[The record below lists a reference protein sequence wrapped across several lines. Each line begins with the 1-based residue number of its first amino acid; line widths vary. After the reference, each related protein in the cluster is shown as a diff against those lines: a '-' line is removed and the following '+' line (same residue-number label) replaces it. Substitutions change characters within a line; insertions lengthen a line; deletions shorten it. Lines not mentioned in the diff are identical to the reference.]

1 VRPIRL
7 RDRAAWREVRA
18 RNVEWL
24 RPWEATLPPGSF
36 PASVSFAAMVRDARR
51 SGRAGHA
58 LPFVIT
64 YDGQLAGQVTVTGVT
79 WGSARWGQVGYW
91 IDHRLAGRGVAP
103 VPARHAGRAGRAASE
118 VVLDSAGH
126 GAVPIGCAAASV
138 LILRHVDF
146 LVVFHCPDEPTQALR
161 APFHDRAK
169 NSARAPLAAAGGYRR
184 KRISAPDIF
193 SRRTVSG

>member
-91 IDHRLAGRGVAP
+91 IDHRLAGRGVTPTAVALVADHCFFTVGLHRLEIAVRPENASSLRVAEKLGFRREGQAP
-103 VPARHAGRAGRAASE
+103 RYLHIDGAWRDHVLLALTAEETGRG
-118 VVLDSAGH
+118 VLDRYLH
-126 GAVPIGCAAASV
+126 
-138 LILRHVDF
+138 
-146 LVVFHCPDEPTQALR
+146 
-161 APFHDRAK
+161 
-169 NSARAPLAAAGGYRR
+169 
-184 KRISAPDIF
+184 
-193 SRRTVSG
+193 SRR